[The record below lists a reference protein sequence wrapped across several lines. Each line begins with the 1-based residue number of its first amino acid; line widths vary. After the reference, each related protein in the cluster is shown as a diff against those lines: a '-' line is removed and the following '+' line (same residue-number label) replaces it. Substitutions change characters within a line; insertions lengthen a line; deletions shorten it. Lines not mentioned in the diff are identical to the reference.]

1 LKNTYFAVLQILIK
15 CINFAPMKT
24 TKLYEAGDR
33 MANLISD
40 NYNILQS
47 LSAFGIPLGFGDK
60 SVEEVC
66 RRNRVD
72 VTTFLAVVNLTIN
85 GITHHDIGELSVETL
100 LGYLKACHHY
110 YLEFQL
116 PSVRKELS
124 DSIDIQEGVGRLIL
138 QVYDEYAREIRRHMH
153 YEEKMLF
160 PYVEKLIQ
168 GETSTNYSIDD
179 FAKHHAEA
187 DKSLKELKQL
197 IIKYLPSDINDNH
210 RLTSALCHIYNN
222 SEWLD
227 NHQTVEDVIFVPLIR
242 SVEQHLK
249 TERLNSAISAF
260 AAPQQADAAN
270 ISDREKD
277 VIVAVVQGMSNK
289 EIAEHLF
296 ISVNTVI
303 THRKNI
309 ARKLQIHSPAGLTI
323 YAIANGLVDIPSVVE
338 R

>member
-1 LKNTYFAVLQILIK
+1 
-15 CINFAPMKT
+15 MKT
-24 TKLYEAGDR
+24 TKLYEAADKMG
-33 MANLISD
+33 NLISD

-60 SVEEVC
+60 TVEEVC
-66 RRNRVD
+66 LRNNVD

-85 GITHHDIGELSVETL
+85 GVTHHDIEELSAYTL
-100 LGYLKACHHY
+100 LRYLKACHCY
-110 YLEFQL
+110 FLEFQL

-124 DSIDIQEGVGRLIL
+124 DSIDIRESVGKLIL
-138 QVYDEYAREIRRHMH
+138 QVYDEYAREIQRHMK
-153 YEEKMLF
+153 YEERMLF
-160 PYVEKLIQ
+160 PYVEKLLQ
-168 GETSTNYSIDD
+168 GETSTSYSIDD
-179 FAKHHAEA
+179 FSKQHAEA

-197 IIKYLPSDINDNH
+197 IIKYLPTDINDSH

-222 SEWLD
+222 GEWLD
-227 NHQTVEDVIFVPLIR
+227 NHQTVEDSIFVPLIR
-242 SVEQHLK
+242 NLEQRTK
-249 TERLNSAISAF
+249 NARLNNAISAF
-260 AAPQQADAAN
+260 ATPQHQEAAA

-323 YAIANGLVDIPSVVE
+323 YAIANGLVDLPA
-338 R
+338 